1 MKKRGNIIFIT
12 SVLVLSLSSIAHAIN
27 KIRPQISEATV
38 LGQQL
43 IKELTDNIK
52 IANQAYKNAS
62 SAMEKEEAARSARDA
77 AQNFME
83 ALNDIKTFGND
94 TIRGYNSRQ
103 IQIAAITLAEL
114 ITRLN
119 SVTIEIKSK
128 RMEIA
133 DMTDAGVFMDTAIAG
148 KEEQRSKTMKELQYD
163 HKIKKDIQ
171 KAIAD
176 QEAIL
181 GKTWSSTITCAI
193 YNLLVGNSRGIC
205 YDIDWTFGG
214 NGPQMSAYNPS
225 AQQSKTPRQK
235 LTKQQ
240 HAALKAWNRLSKS
253 ELLSKEITSTRQL
266 DEAKNML
273 DQLNNIKEDLRNV
286 PVKYKDTLYKVN
298 AAADSLEQKMAAA
311 KKNWLKIV

>member
-1 MKKRGNIIFIT
+1 MKKRVNIVFIT
-12 SVLVLSLSSIAHAIN
+12 SVLLLSLSPATHAIN
-27 KIRPQISEATV
+27 KIRPKVSEATA

-43 IKELTDNIK
+43 IKELTENIK
-52 IANQAYKNAS
+52 IANQAHKDAT

-77 AQNFME
+77 AQNLMD

-94 TIRGYNSRQ
+94 MIKGYNSRQ

-119 SVTIEIKSK
+119 SLTIEIKSK

-133 DMTDAGVFMDTAIAG
+133 DMTDDRVLMDTAVDG
-148 KEEQRSKTMKELQYD
+148 KEEQRSKTMKDLQYD

-181 GKTWSSTITCAI
+181 GKAWSSIITCAT
-193 YNLLVGNSRGIC
+193 YKLLVGNSRGIC

-214 NGPQMSAYNPS
+214 SSPKMLENNQS
-225 AQQSKTPRQK
+225 AQQPKTVRQK

-240 HAALKAWNRLSKS
+240 HAALKSWNRLSKS
-253 ELLSKEITSTRQL
+253 ELLSKDITSTRQL

-273 DQLNNIKEDLRNV
+273 DQLNNIKEDLKNV
-286 PVKYKDTLYKVN
+286 PVKYKDTLYRVN